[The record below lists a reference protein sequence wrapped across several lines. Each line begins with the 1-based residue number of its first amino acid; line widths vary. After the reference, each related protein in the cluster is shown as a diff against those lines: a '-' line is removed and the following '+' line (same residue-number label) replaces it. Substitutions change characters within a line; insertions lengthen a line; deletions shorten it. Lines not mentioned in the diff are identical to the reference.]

1 MVFGVTGAIGSGK
14 SSLMKLFSQ
23 AGFFCFDADAVC
35 KELLTTQV
43 VTDKCVEKWG
53 VKILD
58 DKGQLSRPAIAD
70 IVFTDSTQLDYLTS
84 ILYPELEKR
93 LLFSIEECKKNN
105 INGAF
110 ELPLLYECGF
120 EKYFDK
126 IVCIYTSKS
135 IRHKRLE
142 QKRNISNNEAARRE
156 AKQLSAEIKLEKA
169 DYAIINNGTE
179 EELLRQFN
187 LVFK

>member
-1 MVFGVTGAIGSGK
+1 
-14 SSLMKLFSQ
+14 MKN
-23 AGFFCFDADAVC
+23 A
-35 KELLTTQV
+35 
-43 VTDKCVEKWG
+43 
-53 VKILD
+53 
-58 DKGQLSRPAIAD
+58 
-70 IVFTDSTQLDYLTS
+70 
-84 ILYPELEKR
+84 
-93 LLFSIEECKKNN
+93 KKNN

-135 IRHKRLE
+135 IRRKRLE

>member
-1 MVFGVTGAIGSGK
+1 MLLGVTGAIGSGK

-23 AGFFCFDADAVC
+23 AGYVCFDADSVC
-35 KELLTTQV
+35 KELLTTKV

-53 VKILD
+53 TKILD
-58 DKGQLSRPAIAD
+58 NNGLLSRPAIAD
-70 IVFTDSTQLDYLTS
+70 IVFSDSTQLDYLTS

-93 LLFSIEECKKNN
+93 LLFSIDECKKNN
-105 INGAF
+105 KNGAF

-135 IRHKRLE
+135 IRYERLA
-142 QKRNISNNEAARRE
+142 QKRNISKEEAIRRE
-156 AKQLSAEIKLEKA
+156 DKQLAAEKKLEKA

-179 EELLRQFN
+179 EELIRQFN
-187 LVFK
+187 LIF